1 MCPTLD
7 RGWGITK
14 MNQKAVLDKDDNPR
28 EERRQRLKHLLTGG
42 RKAFMHLAFTNR
54 APTTR
59 HTQMDKASF
68 LPSRNPVLCCK
79 NSTDQVPRKLRER
92 KGKF

>member
-7 RGWGITK
+7 RGCGITK
-14 MNQKAVLDKDDNPR
+14 MNQKAVLDKAANPR
-28 EERRQRLKHLLTGG
+28 ERRQRLKHLLTGG

-68 LPSRNPVLCCK
+68 LPSRNPVLCRK
-79 NSTDQVPRKLRER
+79 NSTDQVCHES
-92 KGKF
+92 